1 MICFQ
6 TISSVNMPMNFK
18 AKQAVETQ
26 TENSADATIKT
37 LDTPMETV
45 GRSQVNFQGNIKSLS
60 AKELNNISKIASE
73 MKLTPQEIK
82 VGKQAL
88 IDTMNE
94 YNFKTVKQFT
104 KCINNSI
111 DAFNKGFVDCDDAKG
126 YKMLASFS
134 DNVRKIDSKV
144 NVNRATSIID
154 DYIADVF

>member
-1 MICFQ
+1 MINFQ
-6 TISSVNMPMNFK
+6 TISSVNVPTNFK
-18 AKQAVETQ
+18 TKQAAEAE
-26 TENSADATIKT
+26 TENSADAKIKT

-45 GRSQVNFQGNIKSLS
+45 GRSQVNFQGKIKSLS

-82 VGKQAL
+82 AGKQAL

-111 DAFNKGFVDCDDAKG
+111 DDCMEITCTIALNTGLIEQFLDDIG
-126 YKMLASFS
+126 
-134 DNVRKIDSKV
+134 KIL
-144 NVNRATSIID
+144 R
-154 DYIADVF
+154 